1 MPDLAFTQSE
11 RKSYLGPILLA
22 LAAIGLALAIARH
35 FFPAT
40 SVETDHLRT
49 DILPT
54 HTVFKTDKSIGNG
67 ASVMSHDPAED
78 DLYVLTQVRVV
89 NKLRMP
95 IYLDDFQATIVNPD
109 GSELTARGL
118 SLPDMASATVS
129 FPALKPLLSTPLL
142 RETKLE
148 PGEAAQGMIL
158 LQYPISRK
166 MWDDRK
172 SATVKIDL
180 YHQPA
185 LYYDIPANVTA
196 AAK

>member
-1 MPDLAFTQSE
+1 MADLAFTQSE

-22 LAAIGLALAIARH
+22 VAAIVLALVIARH

-40 SVETDHLRT
+40 SVETDHIHT

-54 HTVFKTDKSIGNG
+54 HTVFKADNTIAGSA
-67 ASVMSHDPAED
+67 ASTISHDTAED

-95 IYLDDFQATIVNPD
+95 IYLDDFHATIVNSD
-109 GSELTARGL
+109 GSELSARAL
-118 SLPDMASATVS
+118 NLPDIATVTVS
-129 FPALKPLLSTPLL
+129 FPQIKSLISTPLL

-158 LQYPISRK
+158 LQYPALTK
-166 MWDDRK
+166 ADWDKRK

-180 YHQPA
+180 YHQPP
-185 LYYDIPANVTA
+185 LFYDIPAEA
-196 AAK
+196 GK